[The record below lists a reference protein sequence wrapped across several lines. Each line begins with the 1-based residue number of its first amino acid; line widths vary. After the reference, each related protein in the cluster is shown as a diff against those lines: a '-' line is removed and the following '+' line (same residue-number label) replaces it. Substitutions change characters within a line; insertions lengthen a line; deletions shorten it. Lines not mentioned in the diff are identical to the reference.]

1 MTPPPVSLSKT
12 IGPPGQ
18 RTGGGVKIAI
28 CAGSFD
34 PPTLGHLNIVERGLK
49 VFDKLVVALG
59 TNIAKQP
66 ILTVSERL
74 DLLTKLFADQKNVE
88 VTSFD
93 GLLVNFARQK
103 NCKILLRGIRNMS
116 DYEYESQMALA
127 NKALHPDLETVFM
140 MTEGKYSHLSST
152 FIREII
158 ASGGSCEGMIHP
170 LVEKVLKK
178 KLK

>member
-1 MTPPPVSLSKT
+1 MKNT
-12 IGPPGQ
+12 
-18 RTGGGVKIAI
+18 AI

-34 PPTLGHLNIVERGLK
+34 PPTLGHLNIIERGLK
-49 VFDKLVVALG
+49 IFDKIIVGLG

-66 ILTVSERL
+66 ILTAAERL
-74 DLLTKLFADQKNVE
+74 ELLQQILKNHKNVE

-93 GLLVNFARQK
+93 GLLVDFAKTK
-103 NCKILLRGIRNMS
+103 NCRILLRGIRNMS
-116 DYEYESQMALA
+116 DYEYESQMALV
-127 NKALHPDLETVFM
+127 NKALYPELETVFM

-170 LVEKVLKK
+170 LVEAVLKK
-178 KLK
+178 KLRK